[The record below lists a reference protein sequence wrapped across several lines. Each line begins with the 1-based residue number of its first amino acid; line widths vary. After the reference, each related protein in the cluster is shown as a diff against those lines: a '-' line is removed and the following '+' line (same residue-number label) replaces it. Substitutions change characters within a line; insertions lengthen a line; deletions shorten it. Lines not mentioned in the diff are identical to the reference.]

1 MSALPVLDEDRTV
14 AEAAVFPALT
24 PRTHVPHAL
33 HAADRT
39 WPETNCSVDLLV
51 EVIHALGAPP
61 EAALGFTVTQDFEGD
76 QFGFFKIPTED
87 LESLYGIR
95 LSELAIFDA
104 PEAHVAEQVA
114 RGRLSLVE
122 LDSFFLP
129 DTRGVSYR
137 QEHGKTT
144 VGVNRI
150 DLAARR
156 MEYFHNGT
164 YAALDGEDFEGV
176 WRTGTRSA
184 EDPFLPYAEFLK
196 FGPVPDRSQLA
207 ARAAGTLARHVR
219 RRPETN
225 PVRAFQARLPAQ
237 VAALYDRPAF
247 FHKYAFNT
255 LRQLGANFELLAAA
269 LVWLDAA
276 GFETDEASAEAR
288 VIAETAKVVQFQL
301 ARAVARRKADAL
313 PAQMEPA
320 AEAWDKLM
328 ETLVKRFG

>member
-1 MSALPVLDEDRTV
+1 MI
-14 AEAAVFPALT
+14 
-24 PRTHVPHAL
+24 
-33 HAADRT
+33 
-39 WPETNCSVDLLV
+39 
-51 EVIHALGAPP
+51 EVIHALGLPP

-76 QFGFFKIPTED
+76 QFGFFKIPPED
-87 LESLYGIR
+87 LESLFGIR

-150 DLAARR
+150 DLDARR

-164 YAALDGEDFEGV
+164 YAILVGEDFEGV
-176 WRTGTRSA
+176 WRTETRSA
-184 EDPFLPYAEFLK
+184 EEPFLPYAEFLK
-196 FGPVPDRSQLA
+196 FGPAPDLKQLP
-207 ARAAGTLARHVR
+207 ARAASSLARHVG
-219 RRPETN
+219 RRPGAN
-225 PVRAFQARLPAQ
+225 PVRAFQARLPEQ
-237 VAALYDRPAF
+237 VAAIYDRPAF

-255 LRQLGANFELLAAA
+255 LRQLGANFELLAAQ

-276 GFETDEASAEAR
+276 GFETDEASSEAR

-301 ARAVARRKADAL
+301 ARAVARRKAEAL

-320 AEAWDKLM
+320 AEAWDRLM
-328 ETLVKRFG
+328 ETLVKRVG

>member
-1 MSALPVLDEDRTV
+1 MSALPLPLERTA
-14 AEAAVFPALT
+14 AEAAVFPTLT
-24 PRTHVPHAL
+24 PATHVAHAL
-33 HAADRT
+33 HAPERT
-39 WPETNCSVDLLV
+39 WPETNCSVDLMI
-51 EVIHALGAPP
+51 EVINALGLPP
-61 EAALGFTVTQDFEGD
+61 EAAMGFTVTQDFEGD
-76 QFGFFKIPTED
+76 QFGFFKIPPED

-129 DTRGVSYR
+129 DTRGVAYR
-137 QEHGKTT
+137 MEHGKTT

-150 DLAARR
+150 DLATRR

-164 YAALDGEDFEGV
+164 YAILVGEDFEGV
-176 WRTGTRSA
+176 WRTATRSA

-196 FGPVPDRSQLA
+196 FGPALDRKQLP
-207 ARAAGTLARHVR
+207 ARAAGTLARHVA
-219 RRPETN
+219 RRPASN
-225 PVRAFQARLPAQ
+225 PVRAFQARLPEQ
-237 VAALYDRPAF
+237 AAAIYERPTF

-255 LRQLGANFELLAAA
+255 LRQLGANFELLAAM

-276 GFETDEASAEAR
+276 GFETDEASSDAR

-320 AEAWDKLM
+320 AEAWDRLM
-328 ETLVKRFG
+328 ETLVKRVG